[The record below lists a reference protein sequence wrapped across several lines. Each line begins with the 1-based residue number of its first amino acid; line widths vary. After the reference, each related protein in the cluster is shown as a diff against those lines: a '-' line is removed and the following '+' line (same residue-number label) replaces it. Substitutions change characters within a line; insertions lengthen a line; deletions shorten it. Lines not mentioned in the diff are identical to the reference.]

1 MTIRRLEIFYMAFIC
16 LMFCRAP
23 LFFAA
28 SDSGFTI
35 VQQNHN
41 SMLVEW
47 TAPELSWQMIQ
58 ADADVYAL
66 PVLPGLGCLQN
77 AGQPQ
82 LPFAVFLPDLP
93 PGMTASVT
101 VVDSLVQV
109 LPCQRI
115 APAPELDVDGEADL
129 VYKEG
134 ESYSQSGFYPRKRIF
149 YESAGGQKHVHHRI
163 ALNPLRY
170 NPVQGK
176 INFLRYIR
184 FKVQFLPSLQKAAL
198 AKPSARDF
206 TTVKQVSS
214 SLPPYPAVK
223 ILITDSRVYSLSG
236 ADLAG
241 LGVDIGAIDP
251 QTLQL
256 FRKGDEQPLYT
267 SAKESFLQGSD
278 EIRFYAER
286 RRGDSTFYHAL
297 SDTNVYWL
305 TWAKETGSRYMPI
318 DIAPD
323 SSAPENRIFVKEHF
337 EEDNHYYEGD
347 SDQDIQN
354 SDPVAGEGWVWFFI
368 NRGGSFRYSFSL
380 PHLHPQTDSA
390 RLFIKLRGTTLSPIT
405 PDHHVTILLN
415 GELIRD
421 FTFEDREEQLADIRV
436 EGLLRAGENSL
447 EIRSLSDIEGAR
459 SQFYLDW
466 IEIVYPQT
474 TTADQGLLAF
484 ADTVSSWFV
493 DGFAHPDIVFWDL
506 SNGLSQTLVG
516 EKHRL
521 RRIEVNSGGYSDGN
535 HAIFTLENEKLYHG
549 SRGHNLVLLDP
560 GSGAVLRTRTFD
572 TWKSAENADS
582 LASFLNAIEPG
593 IIVLGAIRDEGSK
606 NLNEAVYLAYES
618 IGSRY
623 IRRIKDRESWS
634 IIGIKGAQ
642 PGSVVETL
650 RAQFQGPAIS
660 QQLWRF
666 ESADQGFAALFKP
679 KQPGRFVIFDRTA
692 MKKPPRMVLE
702 QGSDLR
708 TNLQHCDYIL
718 LTHPLFR
725 PAAENLA
732 LYRSR
737 HDGLDVRVVLI
748 DDVYDEFNFGLAD
761 ETAIRHFLQ
770 FACSNW
776 QSPAP
781 RYLSILGD
789 ASWDPKNLSGPN
801 SRTNYIPSY
810 GNPVSDVWFALLDGE
825 EDLLPD
831 LAVGRI
837 PAQTPAQAEAYIEK
851 LQEYEQSPSSSW
863 KKHFTFITG
872 GFNRIE
878 QTAFMQ
884 QAEQLTSKYIDTSP
898 VNGTVTF
905 INKQSQGYI
914 EGEHRQDILNAV
926 NNGTVWLNFTG
937 HAGSRTWDLMFHEP
951 DVYELGNAPRYPF
964 ITSMTCHTGR
974 FAEPLQESFAEIF
987 IHSPQKGAIAFM
999 GTSGWGYSSEDHLFM
1014 EELYPL
1020 VLQDSLRVLGEAIT
1034 RAKAELWKQ
1043 FGSTRHIRNSIL
1055 QYALIGDPAT
1065 RLELATRPDPAL
1077 RPGALVLSPQVP
1089 SEADSFLTVKLIFD
1103 NFGLRTVDSLH
1114 INLKIEHEKSGYENT
1129 IHLISPPLATRDSL
1143 EVNIPLRD
1151 RAGLLKISAR
1161 LDPQD
1166 FIDEAEEDNNFLSRQ
1181 LYVLSSR
1188 LRILSPFRDNLLPAE
1203 AAQLR
1208 ILNPQRA
1215 DTGSHFYEFQIDTSH
1230 FFSSPL
1236 LKSSGP
1242 VPAGRLYTQWTPPAL
1257 LSDQLYF
1264 WRVRDSAHPNAV
1276 SWARSVFYTESRTV
1290 FGWRQHHYS
1299 QFSNNTLFQLQKA
1312 GKSVSLQQA
1321 RVEMYVES
1329 AGFTDGNYAR
1339 LFVGEQ
1345 SLMEA
1350 SRGHNVAVIDPG
1362 NGMVL
1367 STRTFDTYQDS
1378 LNANEMAAMIEAL
1391 PDSFIVLLAIRDD
1404 GSRMMTERAYRALET
1419 LGSIHCRQ
1427 VGMRDSWALI
1437 GRKNVPS
1444 GSAAELWRQ
1453 SGSGTAVVRDTLCHF
1468 YPTGL
1473 MRTGKIGPTRQW
1485 KKLSW
1490 HVDTPPSCAVTLTVL
1505 GHHRQKGT
1513 VDTLLVNNVASSEL
1527 DLSGLSAGLYPSLSL
1542 EMNMSTIDGR
1552 FTPVL
1557 KWWQMEFEPVPDLA
1571 LAADGLR
1578 VKPDSA
1584 MSGEE
1589 VFIEVEVFN
1598 IGQADCDSVT
1608 VSLSAETPENGVQH
1622 IATKLFSGI
1631 KRDQSVSVQQK
1642 WQTPPVPGQYQ
1653 LVARA
1658 DTGRSVAEMYDDNN
1672 IALTMVRVL
1681 PDTIKPAIRFAFD
1694 GREIPEGDWVSTRPH
1709 IQIKIFDNHNTTY
1722 SDTSNIHVFL
1732 DQHRINFSD
1741 SERLFLSPPSSASMN
1756 ALVEYYPQ
1764 LTAGNHSLGV
1774 LVQDG
1779 GKNQADAVA
1788 YFKVTDELKFLNL
1801 MNYPN
1806 PVFEET
1812 DFTFELTRPAQV
1824 SIKIYTV
1831 AGKLLS
1837 ILQPQYCPVGFNHFH
1852 WDAKDQ
1858 EGDELANGVYLYKAI
1873 ARGEND
1879 NAEEIGRL
1887 LIMR

>member
-1 MTIRRLEIFYMAFIC
+1 MANRRLKIFYRVFIC

-35 VQQNHN
+35 VQQNQN

-58 ADADVYAL
+58 ADANSYAL
-66 PVLPGLGCLQN
+66 PVLPGLGYLQN
-77 AGQPQ
+77 AGRPQ

-115 APAPELDVDGEADL
+115 VPAPELDVDGEADL
-129 VYKEG
+129 VYQEG
-134 ESYSQSGFYPRKRIF
+134 ESYYQSDFYPRKRIF
-149 YESAGGQKHVHHRI
+149 YESANGQKHLHHRI
-163 ALNPLRY
+163 ALYPVRY
-170 NPVQGK
+170 NPVQEK
-176 INFLRYIR
+176 TSFLRYIR
-184 FKVQFLPSLQKAAL
+184 FRVQFLPSLQRAAL
-198 AKPSARDF
+198 AKPSAYDF
-206 TTVKQVSS
+206 IAAETVSS

-223 ILITDSRVYSLSG
+223 IMITDSWVYSLSG
-236 ADLAG
+236 ADLTD
-241 LGVDIGAIDP
+241 LGVDISAIDP

-256 FRKGDEQPLYT
+256 FCKGDEQPLYT
-267 SAKESFLQGSD
+267 SAKESFLQGTD

-286 RRGDSTFYHAL
+286 RHGDSTFYHAL

-305 TWAKETGSRYMPI
+305 TWGKETGSRYIPV
-318 DIAPD
+318 DTAPD
-323 SSAPENRIFVKEHF
+323 SSAPENRIFAREHF

-354 SDPVAGEGWVWFFI
+354 SDPVAGEGWVWYFI
-368 NRGGSFRYSFSL
+368 NRGDSFRYPFSL
-380 PHLHPQTDSA
+380 PYLYPQADSA
-390 RLFIKLRGTTLSPIT
+390 RLLIKLRGTTLSPVT
-405 PDHHVTILLN
+405 PDHHVNILLN

-421 FTFEDREEQLADIRV
+421 FTFEDREEQLVDIRV
-436 EGLLRAGENSL
+436 ADLLRAGENSL

-466 IEIVYPQT
+466 IELVYPRMT
-474 TTADQGLLAF
+474 IADQGLLAF
-484 ADTVSSWFV
+484 TDTVSSWFV
-493 DGFAHPDIVFWDL
+493 DGFNHPDIVFWDL
-506 SNGLSQTLVG
+506 SNGLSQPLAG

-521 RRIEVNSGGYSDGN
+521 RQIEVNSGGYSDGN
-535 HAIFTLENEKLYHG
+535 HAIFTLDNERLYHG
-549 SRGHNLVLLDP
+549 NRGHNLVLLDP
-560 GSGAVLRTRTFD
+560 ASGAVLQSRTFD

-623 IRRIKDRESWS
+623 IRQVKDRESWS
-634 IIGIKGAQ
+634 IIGIKGART
-642 PGSVVETL
+642 GSVVETL

-660 QQLWRF
+660 RQLWRF

-679 KQPGRFVIFDRTA
+679 KHPGRFVVFDRTA
-692 MKKPPRMVLE
+692 MRKPPRMVLE

-718 LTHPLFR
+718 LTHPLFQA
-725 PAAENLA
+725 AAENLA

-737 HDGLDVRVVLI
+737 HDGLDVRVVFI
-748 DDVYDEFNFGLAD
+748 DDVYDDFNFGLAD
-761 ETAIRHFLQ
+761 ASAVRHFLR
-770 FACSNW
+770 FAYSSW
-776 QSPAP
+776 QSPSP

-789 ASWDPKNLSGPN
+789 ASWDPKNLSGPG
-801 SRTNYIPSY
+801 SRINYIPSY

-884 QAEQLTSKYIDTSP
+884 QAEQLTTRYIDTFP

-905 INKQSQGYI
+905 INKESQGYI
-914 EGEHRQDILNAV
+914 EGEHRQDILNAI

-951 DVYELGNAPRYPF
+951 DVYELSNAPRYPF
-964 ITSMTCHTGR
+964 ISSMTCHTGR

-1055 QYALIGDPAT
+1055 QYALLGDPAT
-1065 RLELATRPDPAL
+1065 RLGLATQPDPAL
-1077 RPGALVLSPQVP
+1077 RPGALVFSPQVP
-1089 SEADSFLTVKLIFD
+1089 SEADSFLTVKLIVD
-1103 NFGLRTVDSLH
+1103 NFGLQTVDSLH

-1129 IHLISPPLATRDSL
+1129 IHLISPPPATRDSL
-1143 EVNIPLRD
+1143 KVNIPLRD

-1166 FIDEAEEDNNFLSRQ
+1166 FIDEVEEDNNFLSRQ
-1181 LYVLSSR
+1181 LYILSSR
-1188 LRILSPFRDNLLPAE
+1188 LRILSPFSDNLLAAE

-1215 DTGSHFYEFQIDTSH
+1215 DTGSHFYEFQIDTSQ

-1236 LKSSGP
+1236 LKRSGP
-1242 VPAGRLYTQWTPPAL
+1242 VPAGRLYTEWTPPAL

-1264 WRVRDSAHPNAV
+1264 WRVRDSAHQNAI
-1276 SWARSVFYTESRTV
+1276 SWSRSAFYAKSRNA

-1299 QFSNNTLFQLQKA
+1299 RFSNNTLFQLQQA
-1312 GKSVSLQQA
+1312 GKSVSLQQT

-1339 LFVGEQ
+1339 LFVGKQ

-1350 SRGHNVAVIDPG
+1350 SRGHNVAVVDPG

-1378 LNANEMAAMIEAL
+1378 LAANEMAAMIEAL
-1391 PDSFIVLLAIRDD
+1391 PDSYMVLLAIRDD
-1404 GSRMMTERAYRALET
+1404 GSRMMTERAFKALET

-1437 GRKNVPS
+1437 GRKNAPS
-1444 GSAAELWRQ
+1444 GSVAEFWRQ
-1453 SGSGTAVVRDTLCHF
+1453 SGSGTAVVRDTLYHF
-1468 YPTGL
+1468 QSTGL
-1473 MRTGKIGPTRQW
+1473 MRSNKIGPTRQW

-1490 HVDTPPSCAVTLTVL
+1490 HVEKPPPCFVTLTVL
-1505 GHHRQKGT
+1505 GHHQHSG
-1513 VDTLLVNNVASSEL
+1513 VADTLLLDTAASSEL
-1527 DLSGLSAGLYPSLSL
+1527 DLSGLSAAHYPYLSL
-1542 EMNMSTIDGR
+1542 EMEMGTTDGR
-1552 FTPVL
+1552 VTPVL
-1557 KWWQMEFEPVPDLA
+1557 KWWQIEFEAVPELA
-1571 LAADGLR
+1571 LAADGLQ

-1584 MSGEE
+1584 LSGEE
-1589 VFIEVEVFN
+1589 VFIEVELFN

-1608 VSLSAETPENGVQH
+1608 FSLSAETPENEVQH
-1622 IATKLFSGI
+1622 IATKIFSGI
-1631 KRDQSVSVQQK
+1631 KRNQSVSVQQK
-1642 WQTPPVPGQYQ
+1642 WQTPPLPGQYQ

-1672 IALTMVRVL
+1672 IALKTIRVL
-1681 PDTIKPAIRFAFD
+1681 PDTVKPVIRFAFD
-1694 GREIPEGDWVSTRPH
+1694 GREIPEGDWVSPSPH
-1709 IQIKIFDNHNTTY
+1709 IQIKIFDNINTTY
-1722 SDTSNIHVFL
+1722 SDTSNFHVFL
-1732 DQHRINFSD
+1732 DQTRVHFSD

-1764 LTAGNHSLGV
+1764 LTAGNHSLSV

-1779 GKNQADAVA
+1779 GKNQTDAVA

-1806 PVFEET
+1806 PVSEET
-1812 DFTFELTRPAQV
+1812 DFTFELTQPAQV

-1837 ILQPQYCPVGFNHFH
+1837 VLLPQYCPVGFNHFH
-1852 WDAKDQ
+1852 WNARDQ

-1873 ARGEND
+1873 ARGESD